1 VTGGSDGPTSDP
13 SFEVNVLVVVNA
25 IYSLTK
31 DGFFIIEVAS
41 FLGTI
46 FTSSGSADAPV

>member
-31 DGFFIIEVAS
+31 DGFFILVAS
-41 FLGTI
+41 SLGTI